1 MIGYVT
7 LGSND
12 LDRAKT
18 FYDGVLAGLG
28 ARRGYS
34 GDRMQFWITE
44 GGAPMLS
51 LCRPFDGEPA
61 SVGNGAMVA
70 LPAETLEIV
79 DAVHA
84 TAIALGATD
93 EGAPGQRLDWFYG
106 GYFRDPDGNK
116 DLRVQ
121 AHRPGGVITVIAGQF
136 TATIGRGPWCG
147 RRGGGCAARAR
158 MATDAR

>member
-12 LDRAKT
+12 LDKAKA

-34 GDRMQFWITE
+34 GERMQFWITE
-44 GGAPMLS
+44 AGAPMLS

-61 SVGNGAMVA
+61 SVGNGTMVA
-70 LPAETLEIV
+70 LPAPSLEVV

-93 EGAPGQRLDWFYG
+93 EGEPGQRLDWFYG

-116 DLRVQ
+116 ICVYKLT
-121 AHRPGGVITVIAGQF
+121 GS
-136 TATIGRGPWCG
+136 
-147 RRGGGCAARAR
+147 AA
-158 MATDAR
+158 

>member
-12 LDRAKT
+12 LDKAKI
-18 FYDGVLAGLG
+18 FYDGVLADLG

-34 GDRMQFWITE
+34 GERMQFWITRT
-44 GGAPMLS
+44 GAPMLS

-70 LPAETLEIV
+70 FPAETPEIV

-84 TAIALGATD
+84 KAITLGATD

-116 DLRVQ
+116 ICVYKL
-121 AHRPGGVITVIAGQF
+121 T
-136 TATIGRGPWCG
+136 GP
-147 RRGGGCAARAR
+147 AA
-158 MATDAR
+158 